1 MSAAET
7 RLPAM
12 KIDLLGKRVQLYQP
26 VHGFRV
32 SIDAVL
38 LAASVPA
45 VDGEQTLDVGSG
57 TGAAAFCL
65 GARVPG
71 VRVRGLE
78 IQDDLVA
85 LARASAL
92 INGAKDKIDFSVG
105 DLLDPPTYIQRNNYN
120 HIFANPPYMKAKSG
134 QVPNHPSK
142 ALATIEGNA
151 SLIDWLD
158 FCVTKLVPK
167 GTFTVVHR
175 YDRLSEILDHFHRF
189 PGRIVVK
196 PLITKV
202 GSDPKR
208 VLVQV
213 TKGISGPILRVPGL
227 ILHERTGVYTSAAEA
242 ILRHAQQLVMSEPEN
257 DYG

>member
-1 MSAAET
+1 MSASET

-12 KIDLLGKRVQLYQP
+12 KIELLGNRVQLYQP
-26 VHGFRV
+26 LHGFRV

-38 LAASVPA
+38 LAAAVPA
-45 VDGEQTLDVGSG
+45 VSGEQALDVGSG

-78 IQDDLVA
+78 IQADLVA
-85 LARASAL
+85 LARESAL
-92 INGAKDKIDFSVG
+92 IAGAKGRIDFSVG
-105 DLLDPPTYIQRNNYN
+105 DLLDPPTDIQRNNYN

-134 QVPNHPSK
+134 QVPNHPSR
-142 ALATIEGNA
+142 ALATIEGKA

-158 FCVTKLVPK
+158 FWVMKLPPK

-175 YDRLSEILDHFHRF
+175 YDRLSEILDYFYQF
-189 PGRIVVK
+189 PERVVVK
-196 PLITKV
+196 PLITKF
-202 GSDPKR
+202 GKDPKR

-213 TKGISGPILRVPGL
+213 TKGISGPISIAPSL
-227 ILHERTGVYTSAAEA
+227 ILHEKTGMYTTAAEA
-242 ILRHAQQLVMSEPEN
+242 ILRHAQRLVMSEPEN
-257 DYG
+257 DYR

>member
-1 MSAAET
+1 MSASET

-12 KIDLLGKRVQLYQP
+12 KIELLGNRVQLYQP
-26 VHGFRV
+26 LHGFRV

-38 LAASVPA
+38 LAAAVPA
-45 VDGEQTLDVGSG
+45 VSGEQALDVGSG

-78 IQDDLVA
+78 IQADLVA
-85 LARASAL
+85 LARESAL
-92 INGAKDKIDFSVG
+92 IAGAKGRIDFSVG
-105 DLLDPPTYIQRNNYN
+105 DLLDPPTDIQRNNYN

-134 QVPNHPSK
+134 QVPNHPSR
-142 ALATIEGNA
+142 ALATIEGKA

-158 FCVTKLVPK
+158 FCVMKLPPK

-175 YDRLSEILDHFHRF
+175 YDRLSEILDYFYQF
-189 PGRIVVK
+189 PERVVVK
-196 PLITKV
+196 PLITKF
-202 GSDPKR
+202 GKGPKR

-213 TKGISGPILRVPGL
+213 TKGISGPISMAPSL
-227 ILHERTGVYTSAAEA
+227 ILHEKTGMYTTAAEG
-242 ILRHAQQLVMSEPEN
+242 ILRHAQRLVMSEPEN
-257 DYG
+257 DYR